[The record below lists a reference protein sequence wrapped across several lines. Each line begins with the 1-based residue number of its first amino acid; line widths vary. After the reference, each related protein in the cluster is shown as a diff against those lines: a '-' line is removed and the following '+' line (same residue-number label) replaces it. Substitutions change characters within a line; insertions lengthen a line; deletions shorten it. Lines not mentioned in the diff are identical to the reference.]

1 MSIDLFDYGFDE
13 SLSFSRENIGRIIR
27 VDRGECDVISEEGKV
42 RAISDSNR
50 SQGKV
55 APVTG
60 DWVKLVKIPDVGTV
74 IDEILPRKNKL
85 SRRDPSDERVEQVL
99 VSNLDLVIIVHGI
112 DRPLPPGRIE
122 RLLTL
127 AWDSNSEVIVVLT
140 KVEEKDEL
148 FEETIKTIRAIDPKV
163 AILAVDSANTSD
175 PGLAKIKGSIK
186 SGLTAALIGESGA
199 GKSSLVNALVGG
211 EIAETGEVRLGDR
224 RGRHTTVTREML
236 LCPDG
241 GLLVD
246 TPGLRSIG
254 IWDAQES
261 LEKLRIATNCGYVLK
276 IGPLAYYDKEKYPT
290 GPWCK
295 KGDWV
300 IFARYAG
307 SRIQIDGGEVRLL
320 NDDEVL
326 ATIENPEDILHQ
338 Y

>member
-1 MSIDLFDYGFDE
+1 MSTALSDYGFDE
-13 SLSFSRENIGRIIR
+13 SLSSSRDNIGRIIR

-50 SQGKV
+50 SQGEV

-60 DWVKLVKIPDVGTV
+60 DWVKLLKIPEVGTV

-85 SRRDPSDERVEQVL
+85 SRSDPSDERAEQVL

-127 AWDSNSEVIVVLT
+127 AWDSHSEVIVVLT

-148 FEETIKTIRAIDPKV
+148 LEETIRTIEAIDPEV
-163 AILAVDSANTSD
+163 VILAVDSANGSD
-175 PGLAKIKGSIK
+175 PGLGKIKDMIK
-186 SGLTAALIGESGA
+186 PGCTAVLIGESGA
-199 GKSSLVNALVGG
+199 GKSSLVNVLVGG
-211 EIAETGEVRLGDR
+211 EIVETGEVRSGDR

-261 LEKLRIATNCGYVLK
+261 LERVFADLEERSKDCRFSDCIHESEPDCAVNEDVLLGVVDERRLIRYRALLKELSDQQAK
-276 IGPLAYYDKEKYPT
+276 I
-290 GPWCK
+290 
-295 KGDWV
+295 
-300 IFARYAG
+300 
-307 SRIQIDGGEVRLL
+307 SRRK
-320 NDDEVL
+320 NR
-326 ATIENPEDILHQ
+326 
-338 Y
+338 

>member
-1 MSIDLFDYGFDE
+1 MSTALSDYGFDE
-13 SLSFSRENIGRIIR
+13 SLSSSRDNIGRIIR

-50 SQGKV
+50 SQGEV

-60 DWVKLVKIPDVGTV
+60 DWVKLVKIPEVGTV

-85 SRRDPSDERVEQVL
+85 SRSDPSDERAEQVL

-127 AWDSNSEVIVVLT
+127 AWDSHSEVIVVLT

-148 FEETIKTIRAIDPKV
+148 LEETIRTIEAIDPEV
-163 AILAVDSANTSD
+163 VILAVDSANGSD
-175 PGLAKIKGSIK
+175 PGLGKIKDMIK
-186 SGLTAALIGESGA
+186 PGCTAALIGESGA

-211 EIAETGEVRLGDR
+211 EIVETGEVRSGDR

-261 LEKLRIATNCGYVLK
+261 LERVFADLEERSKDCRFSDCIHESEPDCAVNEDVLLGVVDERRLIRYRALLKELSDQQAK
-276 IGPLAYYDKEKYPT
+276 I
-290 GPWCK
+290 
-295 KGDWV
+295 
-300 IFARYAG
+300 
-307 SRIQIDGGEVRLL
+307 SRRK
-320 NDDEVL
+320 NR
-326 ATIENPEDILHQ
+326 
-338 Y
+338 

>member
-1 MSIDLFDYGFDE
+1 MSNALFDYGFDE
-13 SLSFSRENIGRIIR
+13 SLCSSKENIGRIIR

-50 SQGKV
+50 SQGEV

-60 DWVKLVKIPDVGTV
+60 DWVKLIKIPEVGTV

-127 AWDSNSEVIVVLT
+127 AWDSHSEVIVVLT
-140 KVEEKDEL
+140 KVEEKDGL
-148 FEETIKTIRAIDPKV
+148 LEETIRTIEAIDPEV
-163 AILAVDSANTSD
+163 ETLAVDSANSSD
-175 PGLAKIKGSIK
+175 PGLEKIKDMIK
-186 SGLTAALIGESGA
+186 PGFTAALIGESGA

-211 EIAETGEVRLGDR
+211 EIAETGEVRSGDR

-261 LEKLRIATNCGYVLK
+261 LEKVFADLEERAKDCRFSDCIHESEPDCAVNEDVSLGVLDERRL
-276 IGPLAYYDKEKYPT
+276 IRYRALLKELSDQQTKT
-290 GPWCK
+290 SK
-295 KGDWV
+295 RKN
-300 IFARYAG
+300 R
-307 SRIQIDGGEVRLL
+307 
-320 NDDEVL
+320 
-326 ATIENPEDILHQ
+326 
-338 Y
+338 

>member
-1 MSIDLFDYGFDE
+1 MSTDLSDYGFDE
-13 SLSFSRENIGRIIR
+13 SLSSSRDNIGRIIR

-50 SQGKV
+50 SQGEV

-60 DWVKLVKIPDVGTV
+60 DWVKLLKIPEVGTV

-85 SRRDPSDERVEQVL
+85 SRSDPSDERAEQVL

-127 AWDSNSEVIVVLT
+127 AWDSHSEVIVVLT

-148 FEETIKTIRAIDPKV
+148 LEETIRTIEAIDPEV
-163 AILAVDSANTSD
+163 VILAVDSANESD
-175 PGLAKIKGSIK
+175 PGLGKIKDMIK
-186 SGLTAALIGESGA
+186 PGCTAALIGESGA

-211 EIAETGEVRLGDR
+211 EIVETGEVRSGDR

-261 LEKLRIATNCGYVLK
+261 LERVFADLEERSKDCRFSDCIHESEPDCAVNEDVLLGVVDERRLIRYRALLKELSDQQAK
-276 IGPLAYYDKEKYPT
+276 I
-290 GPWCK
+290 
-295 KGDWV
+295 
-300 IFARYAG
+300 
-307 SRIQIDGGEVRLL
+307 SRRK
-320 NDDEVL
+320 NR
-326 ATIENPEDILHQ
+326 
-338 Y
+338 